1 LARPLAK
8 QGASVVKPLESK
20 LRSANYDLTIHD
32 VVHLFRVMSDI
43 GSYDLL
49 DDEQLMDDLRLKV
62 SEMKDSAWRIIAEEQ
77 LEGIREKKPD
87 KGS

>member
-1 LARPLAK
+1 
-8 QGASVVKPLESK
+8 
-20 LRSANYDLTIHD
+20 
-32 VVHLFRVMSDI
+32 MSDI